1 MKKKHK
7 GVNEDLYP
15 RLRELVDQGTVPED
29 DKVRYEML
37 KRLGYFVTE
46 SSEHFSEYTPWF
58 IKRDRPDLIEKYN
71 IPLDEYINRCKKQIA
86 EWDNQRKK
94 LEDKNQA
101 MELCQSHEYAAS
113 IINGL
118 ENNKQVTIN
127 GNVSNKGFIE
137 NLPENISVEVP
148 CQINKKGIHPLKIGE
163 LPPHLSALMMTNIN
177 VQQLTVEAAL
187 SGKKEYI
194 YHAAMLAPH
203 TAAELSVDQIWNLVD
218 DLLLAHG
225 DMIPQFN

>member
-1 MKKKHK
+1 MIA
-7 GVNEDLYP
+7 
-15 RLRELVDQGTVPED
+15 LVDCNNFYASCERVFSPKIKNKPVIVLSNNDGCVIARSNEA
-29 DKVRYEML
+29 KS
-37 KRLGYFVTE
+37 LG
-46 SSEHFSEYTPWF
+46 
-58 IKRDRPDLIEKYN
+58 IKMGHPAFQIQYLIEKYN
-71 IPLDEYINRCKKQIA
+71 IPLDEYITRCEKQIA
-86 EWDNQRKK
+86 EWDEQRKN

-118 ENNKQVTIN
+118 ENNKEVTIN

-137 NLPENISVEVP
+137 NLPTNISVEVP
-148 CQINKKGIHPLKIGE
+148 CLINGKGIHPLKIGE

-194 YHAAMLAPH
+194 YHAAMLDPH
-203 TAAELSVDQIWNLVD
+203 TAAELSVDEIWNLVN
-218 DLLLAHG
+218 DLLMAHG
-225 DMIPQFN
+225 DMIPKFN